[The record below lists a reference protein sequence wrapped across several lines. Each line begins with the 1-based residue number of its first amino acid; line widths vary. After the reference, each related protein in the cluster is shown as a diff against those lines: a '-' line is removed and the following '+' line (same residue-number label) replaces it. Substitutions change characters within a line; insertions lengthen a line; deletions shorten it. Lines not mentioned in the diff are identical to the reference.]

1 MFIVHSPASEVN
13 GILKLSTLNIPV
25 LSENV
30 SSTLTSFPESSKIS
44 TDSKALLP
52 VLPIIN
58 SFSPALYS

>member
-44 TDSKALLP
+44 TDNKALL
-52 VLPIIN
+52 
-58 SFSPALYS
+58 SFSGVT